1 MNAPNVRSMHGHE
14 DELLVTTLLLL
25 NAVAAGLILRLL
37 RQPPLVG
44 YIGAGLALGPSGLA
58 LVDYSDN
65 LSTLAELGV
74 IMLLYIIGMQLSV
87 RAFLTV
93 LRPSM
98 IASVGQTLCCIGLA
112 ALVSNYLGW
121 TLPQIILAGF
131 VLTLSSTAVALL
143 VLDGFGL
150 LRTHAGQLTVGVL
163 VAQDILVV
171 PMLVFAESGID
182 IVQSWPWLLFRMTV
196 ALLILTGLLLW
207 IARTARL
214 RLPLVWLLEDNK
226 ELAVL
231 FGVGVCCL
239 AASLG
244 GYAGMSPVF
253 GAFCA
258 GLALSHT
265 TLRKP
270 VLEATQPLQ
279 SLLLVVFFVSVGLL
293 ADLGYVMAHPAIVAG
308 VTVAVLLG
316 KTLLGWGLLYGCG
329 VPVGRALVSSLITP
343 QIGEFSFILV
353 ASGVASGIFV
363 GGEVDFLFAV
373 IAASLF
379 LSPIWSGVLHYL
391 LVHSQI
397 HDPRGG
403 PPVEPASH

>member
-1 MNAPNVRSMHGHE
+1 MNAPNLRSMHGHE

-25 NAVAAGLILRLL
+25 SAVAAGLILRLL

-87 RAFLTV
+87 RAFLIV
-93 LRPSM
+93 VRPSM
-98 IASVGQTLCCIGLA
+98 IASVGQTVCCIGLA

-150 LRTHAGQLTVGVL
+150 LRTHTGQLTVGVL

-171 PMLVFAESGID
+171 PMLVFAGSGID
-182 IVQSWPWLLFRMTV
+182 IVQSWPWLLFRMTM

-214 RLPLVWLLEDNK
+214 RLPLVWLLEDNN
-226 ELAVL
+226 ELAVQ

-244 GYAGMSPVF
+244 G
-253 GAFCA
+253 
-258 GLALSHT
+258 
-265 TLRKP
+265 
-270 VLEATQPLQ
+270 
-279 SLLLVVFFVSVGLL
+279 
-293 ADLGYVMAHPAIVAG
+293 
-308 VTVAVLLG
+308 
-316 KTLLGWGLLYGCG
+316 
-329 VPVGRALVSSLITP
+329 
-343 QIGEFSFILV
+343 
-353 ASGVASGIFV
+353 
-363 GGEVDFLFAV
+363 
-373 IAASLF
+373 
-379 LSPIWSGVLHYL
+379 
-391 LVHSQI
+391 
-397 HDPRGG
+397 
-403 PPVEPASH
+403 